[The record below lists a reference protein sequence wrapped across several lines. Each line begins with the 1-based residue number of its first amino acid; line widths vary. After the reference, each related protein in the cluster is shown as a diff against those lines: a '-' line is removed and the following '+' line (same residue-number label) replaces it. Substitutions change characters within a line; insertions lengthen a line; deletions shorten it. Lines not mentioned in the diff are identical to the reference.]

1 MFPFSYIGALKGLGG
16 KFKHLQ
22 HPGTYKEDCEYRITT
37 KTHLAVKI
45 SFEKPV
51 PCEKARVK
59 GWYYKKFKEVI
70 RPKFFLAFRF
80 LNVKKTYPLSH

>member
-1 MFPFSYIGALKGLGG
+1 MLKSFPFSYIEALKGLGG

-59 GWYYKKFKEVI
+59 EWY
-70 RPKFFLAFRF
+70 
-80 LNVKKTYPLSH
+80 